1 MITPPHLPPQTCV
14 ISHHR
19 SWQRIK
25 LVIISTLFGALA
37 GLTTAAL
44 FAAFF
49 TTFTLSPEGFVV
61 TSHTT
66 PEGSVSE
73 AVNRRVASTVFTLY
87 KKSSTLGGVTYLDP
101 TDRLAEAVVGVSS
114 GWLVASVP
122 AYDGMFKD
130 WRVVGEEGALF
141 EVTKVL
147 YDKYLGLAY
156 VRVERLLPAGDS
168 SEEQLK
174 VALFTTSFDAP
185 SVVFVR
191 RGGELVPTRLVPAD
205 SRLFT
210 AHLDTV
216 PTARYTLR
224 DSFPAGSVVV
234 NADGAVLGFVR
245 QDNRLIPTAT
255 VGSILAGISDRPVVT
270 YRTLGVEG
278 WFSDEAPLYTGAQSF
293 DGLLVTRVLSSSS
306 GLRRGDTIREINGR
320 PVRFETIW
328 YTSNEPTARLKV
340 FRAGKELELTVSFQS
355 L

>member
-1 MITPPHLPPQTCV
+1 V
-14 ISHHR
+14 F
-19 SWQRIK
+19 
-25 LVIISTLFGALA
+25 ISTLFGALA

-61 TSHTT
+61 TSHATSEET
-66 PEGSVSE
+66 VSE
-73 AVNRRVASTVFTLY
+73 TVNRRVASTVFTLY

-101 TDRLAEAVVGVSS
+101 ADRLAEAVVGVSS

-122 AYDGMFKD
+122 AYDGAFKE
-130 WRVVGEEGALF
+130 WRVVGDEGVLF
-141 EVTKVL
+141 NVTKVL

-156 VRVERLLPAGDS
+156 VRVERLLPANDS

-174 VALFTTSFDAP
+174 VALFTTSFDVP
-185 SVVFVR
+185 STVFVR
-191 RGGELVPTRLVPAD
+191 RGGELVSTRLVPAD
-205 SRLFT
+205 SRLFV

-216 PTARYTLR
+216 PTARLALR
-224 DSFPAGSVVV
+224 DSFPSGSVVV
-234 NADGAVLGFVR
+234 NAEGAVLGFVR
-245 QDNRLIPTAT
+245 QDARLIPTAT
-255 VGSILAGISDRPVVT
+255 VGSVLAGISDRSAVT

-278 WFSDEAPLYTGAQSF
+278 WFSDEASLYAAAQSF
-293 DGLLVTRVLSSSS
+293 EGFLVTRVLIPSS

-340 FRAGKELELTVSFQS
+340 VRSGKEIELTVPFQS